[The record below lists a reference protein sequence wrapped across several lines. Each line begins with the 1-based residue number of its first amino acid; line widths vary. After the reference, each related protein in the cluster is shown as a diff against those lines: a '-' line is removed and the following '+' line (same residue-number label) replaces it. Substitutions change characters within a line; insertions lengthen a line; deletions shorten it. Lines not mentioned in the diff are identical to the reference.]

1 MCAMHLGIRAGLV
14 AAVVVG
20 TAACS
25 HAEPTPEDL
34 GALPLD
40 AWVATHLPDGTSLN
54 QLDPSVEEAKA
65 RCMAEQGFT
74 YVPARSVEV
83 ASEEIAEPPGPA
95 RGTRAFAE
103 RHGYGIA
110 WQLEEYPPQDEEAA
124 EPDPSDPNEQLRQAM
139 SETELA
145 AWTRALVGSMDD
157 PPDDDGPVVPARAW
171 EEWGCT
177 GEALWEHGRSHLA
190 YVDPDWLEVAAE
202 IDTAQLAVA
211 GHDDVLAARAQWR
224 ECMASEGFGEWSAPE
239 LVSSA
244 LWEESWEFL
253 RGEDGEP
260 LPEPDLTPLAER
272 ERAAAVADWDCRAEA
287 DYDAREHSARS
298 ELQADALERLAPAL
312 DAWLD
317 TYWADAE

>member
-1 MCAMHLGIRAGLV
+1 MHRSGRAGLV

-20 TAACS
+20 LAACS
-25 HAEPTPEDL
+25 PAEPGPEDL
-34 GALPLD
+34 GPLPLD
-40 AWVATHLPDGTSLN
+40 AWIATNLPDGASLN
-54 QLDPSVEEAKA
+54 HADPAVEEAKA

-74 YVPARSVEV
+74 YVPARGVEV
-83 ASEEIAEPPGPA
+83 TSVEIAEPPGPA

-103 RHGYGIA
+103 HHGYGIA

-157 PPDDDGPVVPARAW
+157 PPDNDGPVAPVRAW
-171 EEWGCT
+171 EDWGCT

-190 YVDPDWLEVAAE
+190 YVDPDWLEVSAE
-202 IDTAQLAVA
+202 IDAAELAVS
-211 GHDDVLAARAQWR
+211 GHEDVLAARAQWR

-244 LWEESWEFL
+244 LWEESWVFL

-260 LPEPDLTPLAER
+260 LPEPDLTSLAER
-272 ERAAAVADWDCRAEA
+272 ERAAALADWDCRAEA
-287 DYDAREHSARS
+287 DYDAREHAARD
-298 ELQADALERLAPAL
+298 ELQAVALERLEPQL
-312 DAWLD
+312 DAWLG
-317 TYWADAE
+317 TYWPESAPS